1 MTVTNGETPV
11 ATILNQA
18 LQAIVDDIPA
28 VPSGIVRFTASA
40 TAPAGW
46 LLCDGSAVSRS
57 LYAELF
63 AAIGT
68 TWGAGDG
75 VSTFNLPDARGRTP
89 ISAGTGAG
97 LTARSV
103 GQTTGAENHQL
114 IVDELPAHTHLVYN
128 TNTFGTVTGSAV
140 VSPTGTTASGSTGGD
155 QPHNN
160 MQPSLVLTPIIKT

>member
-1 MTVTNGETPV
+1 MTVTNGEKPV
-11 ATILNQA
+11 ATILNEA
-18 LQAIVDDIPA
+18 LQAIVQDIPA
-28 VPSGIVRFTASA
+28 VPTGVVRFSASA
-40 TAPAGW
+40 TPPAGW
-46 LLCDGSAVSRS
+46 LLCDGSPVSRS

-97 LTARSV
+97 LTARTV
-103 GQTTGAENHQL
+103 GQTVGAEAHQL
-114 IVDELPAHTHLVYN
+114 IADELPAHTHTAYN
-128 TNTFGTVTGSAV
+128 TNNFGMVPGSAV
-140 VSPTGTTASGSTGGD
+140 VSASGTTASGSAGGD